1 MNNYFSII
9 SIIIISYYWM
19 RPKYARCYP
28 PWFHWCRLITSSSIN
43 FIIRPI
49 ICMPNPIIYYKNYQL
64 LLLYD
69 SFKIFPRQAFF
80 LYKVPASKTF
90 AFCSTVSGCEEMFF
104 FSSRYYLYSIKWH
117 FCIFLFCG
125 IRSIRNDKIFLLNHH
140 IHSNNTF
147 YL

>member
-28 PWFHWCRLITSSSIN
+28 PWFHWCQLITSSSIN

-104 FSSRYYLYSIKWH
+104 FFKQILFIQHQVAFLSILVLWD
-117 FCIFLFCG
+117 
-125 IRSIRNDKIFLLNHH
+125 SLNQK
-140 IHSNNTF
+140 
-147 YL
+147 